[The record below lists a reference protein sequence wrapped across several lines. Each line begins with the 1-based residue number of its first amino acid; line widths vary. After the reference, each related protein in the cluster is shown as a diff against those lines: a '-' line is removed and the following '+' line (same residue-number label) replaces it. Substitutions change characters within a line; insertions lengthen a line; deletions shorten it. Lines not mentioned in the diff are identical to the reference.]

1 MRVRRM
7 PNRGP
12 MNTAVLLLV
21 AAGCA
26 PAPVADARAE
36 RAPRPTLSQEEGSH
50 KQDPPKQDPP
60 GQTKRHNDYRTFQL
74 DDLQVVKIKH
84 KDDEFK
90 AWVMDTHAKRQ
101 EGMMFLQDGD
111 FEKDEAMVFVFAQPQ
126 PLSFWMKN
134 TLVPLDIA
142 YCDPQGRVLNTYT
155 MKALDTVGDYS
166 SAGPAMF
173 AIEFKAGTFKRLGIG
188 RGARFEIPESVVAKD

>member
-1 MRVRRM
+1 M
-7 PNRGP
+7 
-12 MNTAVLLLV
+12 TTTLILLALV
-21 AAGCA
+21 GCG
-26 PAPVADARAE
+26 PAPTADAGATTPVRTMPA
-36 RAPRPTLSQEEGSH
+36 AQDAGDQ

-60 GQTKRHNDYRTFQL
+60 AAQHRTIEQRSFQL
-74 DDLQVVKIKH
+74 DSLQTVKVKFGEH
-84 KDDEFK
+84 VFRT
-90 AWVMDTHAKRQ
+90 WVMDTHAKRQ

-111 FEKDEAMVFVFAQPQ
+111 FEKDEAMIFVFQQPQ

-155 MKALDTVGDYS
+155 MRALDTMSDYG

-173 AIEFKAGTFKRLGIG
+173 AIEFKAGTFKRIG
-188 RGARFEIPESVVAKD
+188 VQPGKRFEIPEDVVAKD